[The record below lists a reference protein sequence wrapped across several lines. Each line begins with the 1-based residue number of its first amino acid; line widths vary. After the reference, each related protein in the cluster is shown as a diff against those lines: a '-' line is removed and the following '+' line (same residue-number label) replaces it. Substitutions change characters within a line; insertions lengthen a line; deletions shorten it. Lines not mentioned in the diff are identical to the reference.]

1 MFEEEGAKQI
11 VDVIFNTAQ
20 SDRDNLLLHLQNEL
34 CRSSIPFTFINVD
47 RSLLKSLY
55 IRKK

>member
-1 MFEEEGAKQI
+1 MFEEEGAKHI
-11 VDVIFNTAQ
+11 VDVIDTAQ

-34 CRSSIPFTFINVD
+34 CRSSIPFTSINVD

-55 IRKK
+55 IRKN

>member
-1 MFEEEGAKQI
+1 MFEEEGAKHI
-11 VDVIFNTAQ
+11 YSRRNNTAQ

-34 CRSSIPFTFINVD
+34 CRSSIPFTSINVD

-55 IRKK
+55 IRKN

>member
-20 SDRDNLLLHLQNEL
+20 SDRDNLLLHLQNFAVHL
-34 CRSSIPFTFINVD
+34 FY
-47 RSLLKSLY
+47 LLLLML
-55 IRKK
+55 IDLF